1 VRRSRGE
8 FVAAVLVAS
17 LGLCAAAEPAGK
29 GKPLTREQVRA
40 LNQPGIY
47 LPPIFGTPTTP
58 ETRTLTETE
67 AEGAL
72 ERDWLFQAMGEP
84 LLARTAKEVAWAREL
99 AQRLAREPKPPDL
112 AAELAELAALEKRL
126 AELTAKGTAERP
138 VANVATGL
146 PSWIWFPEGKPVED
160 APAEVRFFRCTFDLP
175 AAARAAEL
183 RIAADDACEAFLNG
197 TRLGSNDTWQRA
209 VAFAVGKLLKPG
221 RNVLAVRAQNNPFSG
236 KNPAGL
242 IAFLPITLADGKP
255 MAVVSNASWRAEK
268 AERQGWQEPG
278 FDDSAWPKALVAAP
292 LGAAPW
298 GRIAGLGGPEDAASA
313 YADIDPEV
321 RGIYIAVRKVK
332 RRVVFRNPVLDF
344 SRLLFVDQPYPTGPE
359 TRHEA
364 IHRMGIWATP
374 GGRLLTLDGL
384 HPGGTVRKLAPDKP
398 GSFWRPDLSFDA
410 RRVLFCYKAFDD
422 KSFHLYEMNVEG
434 TGLRQLTAGD
444 YDDADPIY
452 LPDGHI
458 MFVTTRGNSYV
469 RCGPFIYSYILARC
483 DADGR
488 NIYLISMGGE
498 PDWTPALL
506 PDGRIIYSRWEY
518 TDKPLWRVQ
527 SLWVTNQDGTGTSVF
542 WGNQSVWPDHLSE
555 PMPIPNSRRVM
566 FSGVGHH
573 EWWNG
578 SLGIVDPER
587 GRNFPDGLTK
597 VTADLR
603 WAECSNPPLDP
614 IEAPDYHPSGRFT
627 GYKTPYPLSEQ
638 DFLVSACGSG
648 GKFRLYLMDVHGNR
662 ELIYEGIHNILH
674 AMPLRPRP
682 APPIQP
688 DRVAWPG
695 TGKDRKPVEGGAFFS
710 ADIYQGVPDL
720 PRGSVKYLR
729 VWQMDHKTYSTWR
742 KTYRNSGPPVS
753 IVQEEGVK
761 RILSEVPVE
770 ADGSVH
776 FKVPAGK
783 ALHFQLLD
791 EHRRCLQTMRSF
803 TGVMPGEVRGCL
815 GCHEMHSAS
824 PAPQAGRAASRPPNE
839 LMPPPWGTQSIG
851 YERLVQPVLDK
862 HCGKCHQ
869 GEGKA
874 RPKLDL
880 TLRPGVSVFK
890 EPYLTLVGAA
900 GWGNPVGGGRPGYGA
915 ACALPVESIDPSQ
928 NDPRAYATFRPMT
941 YLSYKSRLI
950 ENAMSGKHND
960 VKVDPESLHRL
971 IAWVDACCPYNG
983 DEEIRAMPD
992 PDFPGIEELPIRPRV
1007 GTAPVVE
1014 RP

>member
-1 VRRSRGE
+1 MSRALSSLVLFGL
-8 FVAAVLVAS
+8 AA
-17 LGLCAAAEPAGK
+17 LCPAGQQAD
-29 GKPLTREQVRA
+29 LEARRRLRA
-40 LNQPGIY
+40 SPPPGIY
-47 LPPIFGTPTTP
+47 LPTIFENPTTP
-58 ETRTLTETE
+58 ETRTLTPAE
-67 AEGAL
+67 AEAAL

-84 LLARTAKEVAWAREL
+84 LPERAAKEVGWARSL
-99 AQRLAREPKPPDL
+99 AQRLAARGSSPSFT
-112 AAELAELAALEKRL
+112 AELGELAALEKRL
-126 AELTAKGTAERP
+126 ADLA
-138 VANVATGL
+138 ATSQAPRAAGAAGAT
-146 PSWIWFPEGKPVED
+146 PHWIWFPEGRPIED
-160 APAEVRFFRCTFDLP
+160 APAEARFFRRTFELP
-175 AAARAAEL
+175 AGEVRRADL
-183 RIAADDACEAFLNG
+183 RITADDACEVFVNAAHVA
-197 TRLGSNDTWQRA
+197 SNDTWQRLA
-209 VAFAVGKLLKPG
+209 TVEIGKHLRPG
-221 RNVLAVRAQNNPFSG
+221 RNAVAVKAVNRPFAG

-242 IAFLPITLADGKP
+242 IAYLTIVLADGRQL
-255 MAVVSNASWRAEK
+255 ALASDASWRAEK
-268 AERQGWQEPG
+268 TERAGWQDPAL
-278 FDDSAWPKALVAAP
+278 DDSAWRQALVSAP
-292 LGAAPW
+292 LGGGPW
-298 GRIAGLGGPEDAASA
+298 RDIAGLGEPGDAASV
-313 YADIDPEV
+313 YAHADPVAKEL
-321 RGIYIAVRKVK
+321 YLAVRKVK
-332 RRVVFRNPVLDF
+332 RRITFQNPALDF
-344 SRLLFVDQPYPTGPE
+344 SQVLFIDQPYPTGPE

-374 GGRLLTLDGL
+374 GGRLLALDGL
-384 HPGGTVRKLAPDKP
+384 HPGGAVRKLAPDTP

-410 RRVLFCYKAFDD
+410 RRVLFCYKSHAD
-422 KSFHLYEMNVEG
+422 KSFHLYEINLDG
-434 TGLRQLTAGD
+434 TGQRQLTNGD

-483 DADGR
+483 DADGS

-527 SLWVTNQDGTGTSVF
+527 SLWTTNPDGSNTSVF

-578 SLGIVDPER
+578 SIGIVDPEK

-597 VTADLR
+597 VTADVR
-603 WAECSNPPLDP
+603 WAECSTPPVDP
-614 IEAPDYHPSGRFT
+614 IEAADYHASGRFA
-627 GYKTPYPLSEQ
+627 GYKTPYPLTEQ
-638 DFLVSACGSG
+638 DFLVSACGAG

-662 ELIYEGIHNILH
+662 ELVYEGAHNILH
-674 AMPLRPRP
+674 AMPIRPRRV
-682 APPIQP
+682 PPVIP

-695 TGKDRKPVEGGAFFS
+695 TGKNRKPPEPGVFFS
-710 ADIYQGVPDL
+710 SDVYEGVPDL

-776 FKVPAGK
+776 FKVPAGR

-803 TGVMPGEVRGCL
+803 SGVMPGEVRGCV
-815 GCHEMHSAS
+815 GCHELHSTTPPLTQGEAL
-824 PAPQAGRAASRPPNE
+824 RRPPTP
-839 LMPPPWGTQSIG
+839 LSPPSWGTESIG
-851 YERLVQPVLDK
+851 YERFVQPVLDRY
-862 HCGKCHQ
+862 CGKCHQ
-869 GEGKA
+869 GDGKG
-874 RPKLDL
+874 REMLDL

-900 GWGNPVGGGRPGYGA
+900 GWGNPVPGNRPGYGIA
-915 ACALPVESIDPSQ
+915 AALPVETMDASLNS
-928 NDPRAYATFRPMT
+928 PRAYATFRPMA
-941 YLSYKSRLI
+941 YLSFKSRLI
-950 ENAMSGKHND
+950 EIAMGGTHND
-960 VKVDPESLHRL
+960 VRVDPLSLHRL
-971 IAWVDACCPYNG
+971 IAWVDACAPYNG

-992 PDFPGIEELPIRPRV
+992 PDFPGIEDLPVRPLV
-1007 GTAPVVE
+1007 GTAPVIE